1 MNDVAIRLEGLS
13 KQYFIGGMQKS
24 FDRFGEQFVDI
35 LSSPFRRAGK
45 LLRGQATG
53 AAELDESIWAL
64 KDITLDIYSGEAIG
78 IIGSNGAGK
87 STLLKI
93 LSRITDPT
101 QGYADIYGR
110 VGSLLEVGTGF
121 HPELSGRENIFLNGA
136 ILGMRKAEIEQKFDQ
151 IVEFAE
157 INKFIDTPVKHFS
170 SGMYVRLAFSVAA
183 HLDPEILL
191 VDEVLAVGDAKF
203 QRKSLG
209 KMDDVTKQ
217 GRTVLFV
224 SHNMALIQAFCE
236 RGIYLDEGKVAAIGP
251 MNEVINAYL
260 KTLEKNEAQ
269 DLSERQDRKGKGD
282 VVLTAVEVID
292 GDGVPGNPIKV
303 GQPVRFSF
311 SLSEFTKKDLWCR
324 FSLKDEIGHSVVAF
338 NSNTPGAEDTYS
350 DEISTKF
357 VCELDELLL
366 IPGRYRIDVSIYGAG
381 GEEQDSIEAAAFL
394 DVLAGDVHGRPLGV
408 PQRKRTNVYFPHRW
422 IKPDL

>member
-1 MNDVAIRLEGLS
+1 MNDVAIRIEGLS
-13 KQYFIGGMQKS
+13 KQYFIGGKQKS

-35 LSSPFRRAGK
+35 FSSPFRRAVK
-45 LLRGQATG
+45 LLKGQATS

-101 QGYADIYGR
+101 QGSADIYGR

-121 HPELSGRENIFLNGA
+121 HPELTGRENIFLNGA
-136 ILGMRKAEIEQKFDQ
+136 ILGMRKAEIERKFDQ

-157 INKFIDTPVKHFS
+157 INKFIDTPVKHYS

-236 RGIYLDEGKVAAIGP
+236 RGIYLNEGKVAAIGP
-251 MNEVINAYL
+251 MNEVVNAYL
-260 KTLEKNEAQ
+260 KTLEKKEAQ

-282 VVLTAVEVID
+282 VILTAVEVID
-292 GDGVPGNPIKV
+292 GDGVPGNPIRI
-303 GQPVRFSF
+303 GQPISFSF
-311 SLSEFTKKDLWCR
+311 SLSEFARKDLWCR

-338 NSNTPGAEDTYS
+338 NSKTSGAKDTYS
-350 DEISTKF
+350 DEIGSRF

-366 IPGRYRIDVSIYGAG
+366 IPGRYRIDVSIYAAG
-381 GEEQDSIEAAAFL
+381 GEIQDSIEAAAFL
-394 DVLAGDVHGRPLGV
+394 DVIAGDVRGRPLGV
-408 PQRKRTNVYFPHRW
+408 PQRKQTNVYFPHRW
-422 IKPDL
+422 ILPDL

>member
-1 MNDVAIRLEGLS
+1 MNDVAIRIEGLS
-13 KQYFIGGMQKS
+13 KQYFIGGKQKS
-24 FDRFGEQFVDI
+24 YDRFGEQFVD
-35 LSSPFRRAGK
+35 LFSSPFRRAAK

-64 KDITLDIYSGEAIG
+64 KDITLDIHSGQAVG

-101 QGYADIYGR
+101 RGFADIFGR

-121 HPELSGRENIFLNGA
+121 HPELTGRENIFLNGA
-136 ILGMRKAEIEQKFDQ
+136 ILGMRRAEIERKFDQ
-151 IVEFAE
+151 IVDFAD
-157 INKFIDTPVKHFS
+157 ISKFIDTPVKHYS

-183 HLDPEILL
+183 HLEPEILL

-236 RGIYLDEGKVAAIGP
+236 RGIYLKEGQVAAIGP
-251 MNEVINAYL
+251 MNEVVNTYL
-260 KTLEKNEAQ
+260 KTLEKKEAQ
-269 DLSERQDRKGKGD
+269 DLSKRRDRKGKG
-282 VVLTAVEVID
+282 EVILTSIEIID
-292 GDGVPGNPIKV
+292 SDGVPGNPIRI

-311 SLSEFTKKDLWCR
+311 SLSELSKNELWCR
-324 FSLKDEIGHSVVAF
+324 FSLKDEIGQSVVAF
-338 NSNTPGAEDTYS
+338 NSKTPGS
-350 DEISTKF
+350 DDINSEEIGTRF

-366 IPGRYRIDVSIYGAG
+366 IPGRYRIDVSIYSGG

-394 DVLAGDVHGRPLGV
+394 DVLPGDVRGRQLGV
-408 PQRKRTNVYFPHRW
+408 PPRKRTNVFFPHRW

>member
-1 MNDVAIRLEGLS
+1 MNDVAIRIEGLS
-13 KQYFIGGMQKS
+13 KQYFIGSNQNTS
-24 FDRFGEQFVDI
+24 DRFGEQIVD
-35 LSSPFRRAGK
+35 LLGSPFRRASK

-64 KDITLDIYSGEAIG
+64 KDVALEIHPGEAVG

-93 LSRITDPT
+93 LSRITEPT
-101 QGYADIYGR
+101 LGYVDIYGR

-121 HPELSGRENIFLNGA
+121 HPELTGRENIYLNGA
-136 ILGMRKAEIEQKFDQ
+136 ILGMHKTEIESKFDQ
-151 IVEFAE
+151 IVEFSE
-157 INKFIDTPVKHFS
+157 ISKFIDTPVKHYS

-183 HLDPEILL
+183 HLEPEILL

-236 RGIYLDEGKVAAIGP
+236 RGIYLKDGKIAAIGP
-251 MNEVINAYL
+251 MDSVINAYL
-260 KTLEKNEAQ
+260 KTLEKMEAQ
-269 DLSERQDRKGKGD
+269 DLSTRKDRRGTG
-282 VVLTAVEVID
+282 EVILTGIEIID
-292 GDGVPGNPIKV
+292 AEGISGNPIRI

-311 SLSEFTKKDLWCR
+311 SLSDYSSKELWCR
-324 FSLKDEIGHSVVAF
+324 FSLMDEIGQSVVAF
-338 NSNTPGAEDTYS
+338 NSKTPGEHDIYS
-350 DEISTKF
+350 DEIGSRF
-357 VCELDELLL
+357 ECIVDELLL
-366 IPGRYRIDVSIYGAG
+366 IPGRYRIDVSIYEAG
-381 GEEQDSIEAAAFL
+381 GEEQDIIEAAAFL
-394 DVLAGDVHGRPLGV
+394 DVLGGDVRGRPLGV
-408 PQRKRTNVYFPHRW
+408 PQQKRTNVYFPHTW
-422 IKPDL
+422 IKPNS